1 MKQTA
6 ADRGGYDS
14 NMQHYPGTMIVT
26 KRWSVLAFAVIV
38 GVALFSGDVNG
49 QGQSQGRGRGS
60 SGSGSSGSS
69 GSSGTSVS
77 ATIVFRDS
85 DRVTFRDY
93 FVTHKIAPQSL
104 PPGIAKNVARGKP
117 LPPGIAKRAVPADLL
132 VLGPRVDKDVSFS
145 IVGEVVVA
153 LKGGVV
159 IDVMA
164 GVFK

>member
-1 MKQTA
+1 MRQTTLR
-6 ADRGGYDS
+6 RGVYDGD
-14 NMQHYPGTMIVT
+14 MQQYPKTMITT
-26 KRWSVLAFAVIV
+26 KRWSVLAIAVIA
-38 GVALFSGDVNG
+38 GVVLFSGDVSG
-49 QGQSQGRGRGS
+49 QGKSQGKSKGG
-60 SGSGSSGSS
+60 G
-69 GSSGTSVS
+69 S
-77 ATIVFRDS
+77 ATATSASITVVFRDS

-159 IDVMA
+159 IDVM
-164 GVFK
+164 GGIFGK